1 MYVLK
6 NAAKN
11 LLRNKSR
18 NILIGIIMIVM
29 MIAIAVSVIIR
40 TTTDQIITNYKAN
53 FGAEVYI
60 NQDPEKI
67 QAILNDGQNDAVPAM
82 DIKTE
87 QSFANSDYLK
97 ETKYTASIPTKLE
110 NMQTV
115 GEENE
120 NTLDADVQ
128 TESEGNKAGS
138 DFNATLLG
146 YSSNSELKEFK
157 EGTRKII
164 KGEMP
169 KKDTDVLISENLA
182 DLNQLKVGDDI
193 TLNTVMEGVSTKLTL
208 HICGIYYDGTKDEDY
223 PYMPAELRKNNE
235 ILTSADTVLS
245 YAEKIATASGI
256 DEDFIDYEATY
267 ILKNPDDISAF
278 EKEVREK
285 GLPDVYSVSTD
296 KTTYDSIVKPVE
308 SVAGIATIFLV
319 LVLIIG
325 SLILVF
331 LSTLAVRE
339 RKYEI
344 GVLRAMGMKKKTVAR
359 GMIYE
364 SLILVAFC
372 LLIGLGAG
380 NAAAEPIS
388 KSLVQSQIKETQTEN
403 SDLEQKGTVFVD
415 VGKDSGK
422 ETETVENPLLHAKVS
437 LTAKATAKIAGFALV
452 LALVS
457 SASGL
462 ICILRYEPMKIL
474 SERS

>member
-40 TTTDQIITNYKAN
+40 TATDQIITNYKAN

-115 GEENE
+115 GEGNE

-128 TESEGNKAGS
+128 TESEGNTAGS
-138 DFNATLLG
+138 DFNAILLG

-193 TLNTVMEGVSTKLTL
+193 TLDTVMEGVST
-208 HICGIYYDGTKDEDY
+208 
-223 PYMPAELRKNNE
+223 N
-235 ILTSADTVLS
+235 
-245 YAEKIATASGI
+245 
-256 DEDFIDYEATY
+256 
-267 ILKNPDDISAF
+267 
-278 EKEVREK
+278 
-285 GLPDVYSVSTD
+285 
-296 KTTYDSIVKPVE
+296 
-308 SVAGIATIFLV
+308 
-319 LVLIIG
+319 
-325 SLILVF
+325 
-331 LSTLAVRE
+331 
-339 RKYEI
+339 
-344 GVLRAMGMKKKTVAR
+344 
-359 GMIYE
+359 
-364 SLILVAFC
+364 
-372 LLIGLGAG
+372 
-380 NAAAEPIS
+380 
-388 KSLVQSQIKETQTEN
+388 
-403 SDLEQKGTVFVD
+403 
-415 VGKDSGK
+415 
-422 ETETVENPLLHAKVS
+422 
-437 LTAKATAKIAGFALV
+437 
-452 LALVS
+452 
-457 SASGL
+457 
-462 ICILRYEPMKIL
+462 
-474 SERS
+474 

>member
-6 NAAKN
+6 NAVKN

-18 NILIGIIMIVM
+18 NILIGIILIVM

-40 TTTDQIITNYKAN
+40 TTTGRIIANYKAN

-67 QAILNDGQNDAVPAM
+67 QEILNDGQNDAVPAM

-87 QSFANSDYLK
+87 QSFSNSDYLK

-110 NMQTV
+110 NMQTI
-115 GEENE
+115 GEGNE
-120 NTLDADVQ
+120 NTLDTDVQ
-128 TESEGNKAGS
+128 TESEGSTAGS

-146 YSSNSELKEFK
+146 YSSNYELKEFK
-157 EGTRKII
+157 EGTRKVI

-169 KKDTDVLISENLA
+169 KNDTDVLVSENLA
-182 DLNQLKVGDDI
+182 DMNLLNVGDDI
-193 TLNTVMEGVSTKLTL
+193 ILDTIMEGVSTKLTL

-223 PYMPAELRKNNE
+223 PYMPAELRRNNE
-235 ILTSADTVLS
+235 ILTSAETVLS
-245 YAEKIATASGI
+245 YAEKIAAASGI
-256 DEDFIDYEATY
+256 DEDFVDYEATY
-267 ILKNPDDISAF
+267 ILKNPDDISEF
-278 EKEVREK
+278 EKEVRAK

-296 KTTYDSIVKPVE
+296 KTTYDSIVKPIE
-308 SVAGIATIFLV
+308 SVAEIATIFLV

-344 GVLRAMGMKKKTVAR
+344 GVLRAMGMKKKIVAR

-364 SLILVAFC
+364 SLIMVAIC
-372 LLIGLGAG
+372 LLIGLGVG
-380 NAAAEPIS
+380 NVISKPIS
-388 KSLVQSQIKETQTEN
+388 KKLVQSQINEAQVQN
-403 SDLEQKGTVFVD
+403 SDLEQNGTVFVD
-415 VGKDSGK
+415 VGTDFAK
-422 ETETVENPLLHAKVS
+422 ETQTVENPLLNANVS
-437 LTAKATAKIAGFALV
+437 LTVKAIIEIAGFAFV
-452 LALVS
+452 LEIVS
-457 SASGL
+457 SAAGL